1 MLNKNELIID
11 RVRSAVTH
19 DLADG
24 HLLLRLTSIE
34 EPSLAT
40 TAEGEEVVDA
50 LGSTITT
57 LYRAKKATFSGTNSL
72 FAFDLAAAQFGAKKV
87 LGTSENKITVPTY
100 DILTVANGTVKTTKT
115 PADATKIK
123 YIYALADGE
132 IATTY
137 KAGASASTTEFV
149 AANDGT
155 ITVPTGVTGKI
166 YVEYDY
172 EAENAMKVTNKAD
185 EFPTSVGLTIHAY
198 FRDKCN
204 DNVVYSGKIIAP
216 KAKLNPESVEIA
228 LTSTGK
234 HGFEFVI
241 QKDFCDEDAELFSI
255 IIADDATNATPA
267 SVGA

>member
-11 RVRSAVTH
+11 RVRSAVAH

-57 LYRAKKATFSGTNSL
+57 LYRAKKATFSGANSL

-100 DILTVANGTVKTTKT
+100 DILTVANGAVKTTKT

-123 YIYALADGE
+123 YIYALTDGE
-132 IATTY
+132 IATSFV
-137 KAGASASTTEFV
+137 AGTVASATEFV
-149 AANDGT
+149 INGT
-155 ITVPTGVTGKI
+155 EITVPTGLTGKV
-166 YVEYDY
+166 YVEYTY
-172 EAENAMKVTNKAD
+172 ESTDAVKVTNKTK
-185 EFPTSVGLTIHAY
+185 EFPAAGSVIVYAY
-198 FRDKCN
+198 FKDKCN
-204 DNVVYSGKIIAP
+204 ENLTYSGKIIAP
-216 KAKLNPESVEIA
+216 KAKLDPSTIDLP

-234 HGFEFVI
+234 HAFTYNI
-241 QKDFCDEDAELFSI
+241 LSDYCDEGGELFDI
-255 IIADDATNATPA
+255 IV
-267 SVGA
+267 SQ